1 LSIINLH
8 KADKTSAGRPTVRL
22 KWSAVSDKDAV
33 RVAGQELLDR
43 IADVMQRVD
52 WASFLEL
59 ADMLPRARRT
69 FVTGAGRSG
78 LVARSFGMRLMH
90 AGLPAFVPG
99 ETITPAAGE
108 GDLLVAISCTGQ
120 TGITDYV
127 ARRARQLGAKV
138 VVLTAE
144 PASPLAADADK
155 VVVIPAAAADIVLR
169 AAVFEHAASLCL
181 DAVFNVLSERLKL
194 DMTAF
199 RQRHANLE

>member
-1 LSIINLH
+1 M
-8 KADKTSAGRPTVRL
+8 
-22 KWSAVSDKDAV
+22 SDKDAV
-33 RVAGQELLDR
+33 QIAGQELLAG
-43 IADVMQRVD
+43 IAGVMSQVD
-52 WASFLEL
+52 WASFLDL

-120 TGITDYV
+120 TGITDYI
-127 ARRARQLGAKV
+127 ARRARQLGAQV

-144 PASPLAADADK
+144 PASPLAAAADK
-155 VVVIPAAAADIVLR
+155 VVVIPAGGPDIVLR